1 MAHNDIEFGAMPTGQ
16 TPECATPGTLCG
28 EGRGEEGFFAPADS
42 RLPNENDF
50 IERHE
55 FSLPPAD
62 GGKDAWLFLAA
73 VFVVDALVWGK
84 CFSSLILQVR

>member
-1 MAHNDIEFGAMPTGQ
+1 MPTGQQ
-16 TPECATPGTLCG
+16 TPECATPGTACG
-28 EGRGEEGFFAPADS
+28 EGRGEEGFFAAPVET
-42 RLPNENDF
+42 RLPSESESDF
-50 IERHE
+50 AERHE

-84 CFSSLILQVR
+84 